1 MYTHNYLVL
10 FCCIDTMDTKKS
22 NDSAKKIQR
31 SVGTSDLHSHQPR
44 KQSEDEGYGSRPSSM
59 ALSPYSSE
67 SSLHST
73 TSTAKIPPTILED
86 DKDSEAIGCA
96 HVSDNKD
103 NESSPPKEPNHKGEP
118 SSPSE
123 EPEDLSSKMT
133 SLKLTEQ
140 NVHQGF
146 QKCGLCGFDL

>member
-1 MYTHNYLVL
+1 VYTHNYLVL

-22 NDSAKKIQR
+22 NDSAKR

-44 KQSEDEGYGSRPSSM
+44 KALLEDEGYGSRASSF
-59 ALSPYSSE
+59 ALSTYSSE

-73 TSTAKIPPTILED
+73 TSTANIPSTILEG
-86 DKDSEAIGCA
+86 DKDLEAIGCA

-103 NESSPPKEPNHKGEP
+103 NDSSPLEEPDHEREP

-123 EPEDLSSKMT
+123 DPMPA
-133 SLKLTEQ
+133 
-140 NVHQGF
+140 
-146 QKCGLCGFDL
+146 

>member
-1 MYTHNYLVL
+1 
-10 FCCIDTMDTKKS
+10 MDTKKS

-31 SVGTSDLHSHQPR
+31 SVVMSDLHSHQPC
-44 KQSEDEGYGSRPSSM
+44 KALLEDEGYGSRASSF
-59 ALSPYSSE
+59 ALSTYSSE

-73 TSTAKIPPTILED
+73 TSTANIPSTILED

-103 NESSPPKEPNHKGEP
+103 NDSSSLEEPDHEGEP

-123 EPEDLSSKMT
+123 EPTGINGIMSRYMAFT
-133 SLKLTEQ
+133 NT
-140 NVHQGF
+140 HYM
-146 QKCGLCGFDL
+146 